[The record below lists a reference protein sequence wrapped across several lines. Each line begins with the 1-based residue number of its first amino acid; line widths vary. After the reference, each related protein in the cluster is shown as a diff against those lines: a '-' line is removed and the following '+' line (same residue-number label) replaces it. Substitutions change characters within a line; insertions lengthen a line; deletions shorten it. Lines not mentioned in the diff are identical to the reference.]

1 MKNFM
6 RETSLTD
13 QFKRKS
19 TCNSSSSKASQLI
32 PTCQIPFETGPS
44 TKIQVVPTPLQ
55 GL

>member
-6 RETSLTD
+6 RETSLTN
-13 QFKRKS
+13 QFKTKIH
-19 TCNSSSSKASQLI
+19 SKLSLSEVSQLI
-32 PTCQIPFETGPS
+32 QTCQIPSEAGPS